1 MHPGKSFFF
10 FNCLRL
16 WFIVHKLIII
26 IIINNNHIYMLDV
39 VFFHISCP
47 SSLMM
52 MMIHNAKK
60 NISSMMMTFDIIHK
74 KNHWSYVCVTG
85 FSLFILYDDIYSV
98 SVFLYRFIII
108 KIDCSNVMLIWF
120 LSFTLVFDLILLH
133 QIMIQ
138 CRVCT
143 FIIIIIIIT
152 GRLLLFLMIIN
163 DEG

>member
-16 WFIVHKLIII
+16 WFIVHKLII

-74 KNHWSYVCVTG
+74 KNHWSYVCVCVTG

-98 SVFLYRFIII
+98 SVFC
-108 KIDCSNVMLIWF
+108 IDLLSSRLIVQMWCWFDFFHSLSYLIWF
-120 LSFTLVFDLILLH
+120 FIKSWFNVGFVLLSSSSSS
-133 QIMIQ
+133 
-138 CRVCT
+138 
-143 FIIIIIIIT
+143 
-152 GRLLLFLMIIN
+152 
-163 DEG
+163 